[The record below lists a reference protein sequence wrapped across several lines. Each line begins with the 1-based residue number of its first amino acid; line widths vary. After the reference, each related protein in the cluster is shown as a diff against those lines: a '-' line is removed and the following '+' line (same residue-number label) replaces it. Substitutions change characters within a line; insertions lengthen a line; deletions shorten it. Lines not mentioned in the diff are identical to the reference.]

1 MNCKRGDGGGGLF
14 IRLLLQ
20 KTVVLNGSVFI
31 YLFIYLFVF
40 CFFCSAGL
48 TLNFRKRAKKVP
60 ILASDSTS
68 SVLDKR
74 KNKREKQTLIR
85 SDHDIQ
91 KTDRKDEPAAKE
103 EAQGVHINA
112 IPHEQEPSSQQ
123 DEQME
128 VDEIK
133 SKQEGR

>member
-1 MNCKRGDGGGGLF
+1 MGAFLSDCYCKRQLF
-14 IRLLLQ
+14 SM
-20 KTVVLNGSVFI
+20 VPYF
-31 YLFIYLFVF
+31 F
-40 CFFCSAGL
+40 FFCSAGL
-48 TLNFRKRAKKVP
+48 TLNLRKRAKKVP

-68 SVLDKR
+68 SILDKR
-74 KNKREKQTLIR
+74 KNIREKQTLIR
-85 SDHDIQ
+85 SDRDIQ
-91 KTDRKDEPAAKE
+91 KRERNDEPAAKE

>member
-1 MNCKRGDGGGGLF
+1 MFVC
-14 IRLLLQ
+14 
-20 KTVVLNGSVFI
+20 SV
-31 YLFIYLFVF
+31 
-40 CFFCSAGL
+40 GL
-48 TLNFRKRAKKVP
+48 TLNLRKRAKKVP

-68 SVLDKR
+68 SILDKR
-74 KNKREKQTLIR
+74 KNKREKQTLVT

-103 EAQGVHINA
+103 EAQEVHINA
-112 IPHEQEPSSQQ
+112 IPHEQERSSQQ

-133 SKQEGR
+133 SKQDDTSQVCRGR